1 MTAPKTASSRLPLVD
16 APDDPLVREQ
26 FVALASG
33 GGILNLHRMMAH
45 APPLM
50 RASGEMAL
58 AFRRDTGLSRSLA
71 ELAVLRT
78 AQVLD
83 CAYIWSRH
91 LSLARACG
99 VTERQIDELAHW
111 PESAAFTPAQKAALG
126 FAEKAARMT
135 PIGTA
140 ISLGCGGTLRR
151 GRSSNSRC
159 WSGSM
164 PRPRSSSR
172 PCRCL
177 TRRRD
182 CAMASRAS

>member
-58 AFRRDTGLSRSLA
+58 AFRRDTELSRSLA

-135 PIGTA
+135 PIGDGDFAGLRWDFTPREIVELAMLVGFYASTA
-140 ISLGCGGTLRR
+140 IVIKAL
-151 GRSSNSRC
+151 
-159 WSGSM
+159 
-164 PRPRSSSR
+164 PVP
-172 PCRCL
+172 
-177 TRRRD
+177 D
-182 CAMASRAS
+182 EKA